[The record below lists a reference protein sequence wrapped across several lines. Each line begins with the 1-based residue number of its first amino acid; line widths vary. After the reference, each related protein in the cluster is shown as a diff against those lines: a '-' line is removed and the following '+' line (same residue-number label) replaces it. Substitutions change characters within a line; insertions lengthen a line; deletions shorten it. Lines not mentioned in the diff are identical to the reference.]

1 MDLAGDIVQNLC
13 SFLAIQVVMITVF
26 LFFFSLFLKNPSSFL
41 AMHDVLMIF
50 YFFEM

>member
-26 LFFFSLFLKNPSSFL
+26 LFFFSLFLKNPSYL
-41 AMHDVLMIF
+41 AIRDVLMIF
-50 YFFEM
+50 YFFEL